1 MLHVRLVSQASHT
14 GQLVETLSTLPGVQN
29 LVVLTGRARLPEGDA
44 VQFDV
49 RDGAANPVFP
59 TLRDLAACAEI
70 GRRNLIK

>member
-1 MLHVRLVSQASHT
+1 MLHVRLVSQAGHT

-49 RDGAANPVFP
+49 RD
-59 TLRDLAACAEI
+59 
-70 GRRNLIK
+70 